1 MSKKWILI
9 LCALAVGAQQ
19 QPATFRT
26 NTNLVVV
33 NVTVRD
39 KSGKLIEN
47 LTKEDFTI
55 LEDDKPQVM
64 SVFQKEQL
72 SSDPLPSVAPQQLK
86 TRTPAPATPSP
97 TEAASR
103 PSLKDRRLLAFFF
116 DMSAMQPAEQIRAK
130 EAALKF
136 LDEQM
141 TSADLVTVLT
151 FSNRLR
157 VVEDFTDD
165 RERLRAAINSFRIGE
180 SSDLAVDGLT
190 GADDTDDSG
199 AFTADDT
206 EFNIFNTDRK
216 LSALET
222 AAKQLGAFS
231 EKKALIYFSSGISKT
246 GMENQSQLRST
257 VNAAVRANVAFYPI
271 DARGLIA
278 APPGGDAS
286 VASPRGTGI
295 FTAKAQ
301 RAGRDKINDQQ
312 ETLDTLAADTG
323 GKALLDNNDLSVGI
337 RQAQKDI
344 STYYLL
350 GYYST
355 NGALDGRFRK
365 IKVKLNPA
373 LQAKLDYRNGYYAQK
388 QFNKFT
394 ASDKERQLEEA
405 LTLGNPMTDLP
416 LVLEIDYF
424 RIARDKYFIPISV
437 KIPGSAIDLSK
448 RSSTDFDFIGQ
459 IRDSSG
465 KLITGVRDGISMKLK
480 EGAAAQ
486 LSRKQLQYDT
496 GIVVAPGDYRLIFLA
511 RENQTGKMGTFE
523 TKFNVPD
530 LGKQAAGSMR
540 MSSVIWSN
548 QREAL
553 TASVGSAG
561 TSKKL
566 LAMHPLVQ
574 DGQKIVPSI
583 TRVFRKDQKMYVYFE
598 VYDSLTETDQK
609 LSSVA
614 AELTMYSGSRKAF
627 ESSPI
632 RMTRTATNRPNT
644 VAFQFQLPLTNL
656 QPGRYVAQV
665 NVIDELAKKFGFVRA
680 PFVIQ

>member
-1 MSKKWILI
+1 MKKWILI
-9 LCALAVGAQQ
+9 LCALTVGAQE
-19 QPATFRT
+19 PATFRT

-39 KSGKLIEN
+39 KSGNLIEN
-47 LTKEDFTI
+47 LKKEDFTL
-55 LEDDKPQVM
+55 LEDDKPQVL
-64 SVFQKEQL
+64 SVFQMEQL
-72 SSDPLPSVAPQQLK
+72 SSAPLPPAAPQLK
-86 TRTPAPATPSP
+86 IRTGAPAPAPAP
-97 TEAASR
+97 TEPAAR
-103 PSLKDRRLLAFFF
+103 PSFKDRRLLAFFF
-116 DMSAMQPAEQIRAK
+116 DFSAMQPAEQIRAK
-130 EAALKF
+130 DAALKF
-136 LDEQM
+136 IDEQL
-141 TSADLVTVLT
+141 TAADLVTVLT

-180 SSDLAVDGLT
+180 SSELAVDGAT
-190 GADDTDDSG
+190 GADDTDTSG
-199 AFTADDT
+199 SFTADDT

-216 LSALET
+216 LSALEA
-222 AAKQLGAFS
+222 AAKQLGALS
-231 EKKALIYFSSGISKT
+231 EKKALIYFSSGVGKT
-246 GMENQSQLRST
+246 GMENESQLRST

-286 VASPRGTGI
+286 VASPKGTGI
-295 FTAKAQ
+295 FTGKAQ

-337 RQAQKDI
+337 QQAQKDI

-373 LQAKLDYRNGYYAQK
+373 LQAKLDYRNGYYAGK
-388 QFNKFT
+388 LFKKFT

-416 LVLEIDYF
+416 LALEIDYF

-459 IRDSSG
+459 IRDGSG
-465 KLITGVRDGISMKLK
+465 KLVTGVRDGITMKLK
-480 EGAAAQ
+480 EGDAAQ
-486 LSRKQLQYDT
+486 LAKKQLQYDT
-496 GIVVAPGDYRLIFLA
+496 GVVVAPGDYRLIFLA

-523 TKFNVPD
+523 SKFNVPD
-530 LGKQAAGSMR
+530 LGKQAGSLR
-540 MSSVIWSN
+540 LSSVVWSN
-548 QREAL
+548 QREPL
-553 TASVGSAG
+553 SASVGSAG

-574 DGQKIVPSI
+574 DGQKLVPSI
-583 TRVFRKDQKMYVYFE
+583 TRVFRKEQKMYVYFE
-598 VYDSLTETDQK
+598 VYDPVTESDQK

-614 AELTMYSGSRKAF
+614 ADLTMYSGSKKAF

-632 RMTRTATNRPNT
+632 RMTRTPTNRPNT
-644 VAFQFQLPLTNL
+644 VAFQFELPLARL
-656 QPGRYVAQV
+656 QPGRYMAQV